1 MAESS
6 NSKELPPNIYKPLDK
21 DTQEIRLFEIL
32 PSEDINAAVEIRL
45 FRRRLG
51 DMSGQFMPFSYV
63 WGDPTDTKPIKVN
76 GMSTAVTRNLADFL
90 KQTRASL
97 LDILTKGSWDKPAIF
112 WADAICINQQDMEE
126 RNHQV
131 QLLKPIYSSAPLAL
145 AWLGHFSDA
154 HLAVSLA
161 ESLGPS
167 YDLEP
172 DKGWQGLN
180 YRSWMIENMHL
191 WASSSQRD
199 GYWDAYRSLVRS
211 PYWART
217 WTLQEMV
224 LPAHVLFMCGS
235 SLVKW
240 RSIMAVQQLLSALL
254 SMACNPSHP
263 TAEAHRDL
271 YRAMGPFHNTLDD
284 SIREINE
291 MRWKMASTSDNP
303 NLNLVPRLVEHRATD
318 PRDKVYGLLGIMETR
333 LEADYVKDTPQV
345 YKEFVSTWI
354 NEIKDLNFLLYS
366 QEHDRI
372 ARQNQT
378 PLPSWAPDWEGL
390 SMGEG
395 PPRNNRNFGLF
406 MAESFANY
414 DASERLPTSN
424 AHLCDGLTNLAAAG
438 VVPSDMSDTD
448 FALGVLQLVIKCT
461 SCFDSHLGPRIHIFQ
476 ALFRTIFHYEYTYRI
491 FQNAYG
497 GPQRSVAL
505 GFLVCILASATNSV
519 RLDWPR
525 IAATYLWQLGIPL
538 GQDFSRAWRE
548 EIFKG
553 YSAESGMMDCEGT
566 VVALERTWE
575 NVRGEVEGLISFMRV
590 YLGPSLKFVTNN
602 GYLGISTA
610 AQVGDMVVVL
620 VGCKAPVLLRRRGSH
635 YKHVGPCLVM
645 GLMEGEAGQMV
656 DRGEVKIETFE
667 IR

>member
-172 DKGWQGLN
+172 DEGWQGLN

-438 VVPSDMSDTD
+438 VVVSKVEEVYPRWPSDMM
-448 FALGVLQLVIKCT
+448 
-461 SCFDSHLGPRIHIFQ
+461 
-476 ALFRTIFHYEYTYRI
+476 
-491 FQNAYG
+491 
-497 GPQRSVAL
+497 
-505 GFLVCILASATNSV
+505 